1 MVNGT
6 NQFIHKGKCCFLTT
20 TKLLLSRIRDRLEG
34 RTNLQKILANTGWLF
49 VDKILRMGA
58 GLLVGV
64 WIARYLGTEQF
75 GLYSYATA
83 FVSLF
88 GAFATLGLD
97 GIVVRDIVRNPSCKD
112 ETLGTAFVLKLMG
125 GALSFLL
132 IMGSLSLLRPHDR
145 LTHWLVGITAVGMI
159 FQAFDTIDFWFQ
171 SQVKSKYTVY
181 AKNAAFLLITLLK
194 IVLILMK
201 APLIAFAWAGLTE
214 IVVGAIGLVIIYRI
228 NGHYIKAWRVGIA
241 RAKSL
246 FSDSWSLILS
256 GIVIMIYMRI
266 DQVMLGEMAGNQ
278 EVGVYSVAVRLAEVW
293 YFIPMSFVSSMFPSV
308 VEAKAISEDLF
319 YVRLQKL
326 YSLMALMTYIV
337 ALPMT
342 FFSGWMIEILFGAA
356 YSKASAM
363 LAVLI
368 WAGLFTNLGVARSS
382 FLTTMNWTRV
392 HFVTVFLGC
401 LINVALNYMLIPL
414 YGGMG
419 AAIASCFAY
428 WFAAHGA
435 CFVYKPLFK
444 TGYMITKAM
453 ICPKVW

>member
-1 MVNGT
+1 
-6 NQFIHKGKCCFLTT
+6 
-20 TKLLLSRIRDRLEG
+20 
-34 RTNLQKILANTGWLF
+34 
-49 VDKILRMGA
+49 
-58 GLLVGV
+58 
-64 WIARYLGTEQF
+64 
-75 GLYSYATA
+75 
-83 FVSLF
+83 
-88 GAFATLGLD
+88 
-97 GIVVRDIVRNPSCKD
+97 
-112 ETLGTAFVLKLMG
+112 
-125 GALSFLL
+125 
-132 IMGSLSLLRPHDR
+132 
-145 LTHWLVGITAVGMI
+145 MI

-201 APLIAFAWAGLTE
+201 APLIAFAWAGLSE
-214 IVVGAIGLVIIYRI
+214 IVVGAIGLIIVYRI
-228 NGHYIKAWRVGIA
+228 NGHYIKAWRGSIA

-246 FSDSWSLILS
+246 FSDSWPLILS

-266 DQVMLGEMAGNQ
+266 DQVMLGEM
-278 EVGVYSVAVRLAEVW
+278 VGTRRLE
-293 YFIPMSFVSSMFPSV
+293 FIQSQCALLRYGILFLCLLFHQCFQVSSKP
-308 VEAKAISEDLF
+308 KAISDDLF

-342 FFSGWMIEILFGAA
+342 FLSGWMIEILFGAA

-392 HFVTVFLGC
+392 HFITVFLGC

-435 CFVYKPLFK
+435 CFFYKPLFK
-444 TGYMITKAM
+444 TGYMLTKAM
-453 ICPKVW
+453 IYPRIW

>member
-1 MVNGT
+1 MNHSL
-6 NQFIHKGKCCFLTT
+6 IKFLP
-20 TKLLLSRIRDRLEG
+20 SFVRARVEG
-34 RTNLQKILANTGWLF
+34 RTRFQNILANTGWLF
-49 VDKILRMGA
+49 ADRILRMGV
-58 GLLVGV
+58 GLFVGV
-64 WIARYLGTEQF
+64 WVARYLGTEQF
-75 GLYSYATA
+75 GLYSYAIA

-125 GALSFLL
+125 GALSFFL
-132 IMGSLSLLRPHDR
+132 IMGAIFLLRPYDR
-145 LTHWLVGITAVGMI
+145 LTQWLVGITAVGMV

-171 SQVKSKYTVY
+171 SQVKSKCTVY
-181 AKNAAFLLITLLK
+181 AKNTAFLLIALIK
-194 IVLILMK
+194 IVLILIK

-214 IVVGAIGLVIIYRI
+214 IVVGAIGLIIVYRI
-228 NGHYIKAWRVGIA
+228 NGHYIKAWRGSIA

-246 FSDSWSLILS
+246 FSDSWPLILS

-266 DQVMLGEMAGNQ
+266 DQVMLGEMVGNQ

-293 YFIPMSFVSSMFPSV
+293 YFIPMSFVSSTFPSV
-308 VEAKAISEDLF
+308 IEAKAISEDLF

-342 FFSGWMIEILFGAA
+342 FLSGWMIEILFGAA
-356 YSKASAM
+356 YSKAASM
-363 LAVLI
+363 LVVLI

-382 FLTTMNWTRV
+382 FLTTMNWNRV
-392 HFVTVFLGC
+392 YFITVFLGC
-401 LINVALNYMLIPL
+401 LVNVALNYTLIPL

-428 WFAAHGA
+428 WLAVHGA
-435 CFVYKPLFK
+435 CFVYKPLHK
-444 TGYMITKAM
+444 TGWMLTKAM
-453 ICPKVW
+453 VYPKVWR